1 VRGTVCLAY
10 TKFERGTTECSA
22 YTEYKLN
29 IVPRT
34 LSISL
39 NFGNFPPEYN
49 EIFILRKNPVAGK
62 VVTYGQEV

>member
-1 VRGTVCLAY
+1 MFSLYSVLY
-10 TKFERGTTECSA
+10 ERGTTVCSA

-29 IVPRT
+29 IVPCT

-39 NFGNFPPEYN
+39 NSGDFLPDYTD
-49 EIFILRKNPVAGK
+49 IFILRKNPGSGK